1 MQSDETNRYWV
12 TEFGSLG
19 RTVAE
24 LRTGFGSLATDDS
37 GSIITESNESKSTAI
52 NRTGSTVR
60 AREPTGLTVPGIPPA
75 HFDTEQPEV
84 EKRGYFPPAL
94 STLRVKDAIRC
105 IPMLNGDDDVGVE
118 EFIKEVSSMKD
129 RCMEQDLMLKAI
141 KVEKIVGKA
150 AQSIRNIPIECYS
163 DLYNAL
169 RNNVAA
175 QVTSEEYREQL
186 KELRQ
191 GREESVQSF
200 NIRFIRIL
208 NRLLYAVTNEYPH
221 PLLRK
226 LMIEETT
233 KKIVRVY
240 LKELRRDIGRTLL
253 IIELVNLEEAE
264 KKAANLERYSR
275 EERQANCSSSRLPSA
290 SNRLNNQS
298 MQIRLNERVNQT
310 LVNRI
315 RCKINSEKKETGQKS
330 QKKA

>member
-1 MQSDETNRYWV
+1 MYFVRVTNMTSAIV
-12 TEFGSLG
+12 PLVSL
-19 RTVAE
+19 R
-24 LRTGFGSLATDDS
+24 
-37 GSIITESNESKSTAI
+37 
-52 NRTGSTVR
+52 NR
-60 AREPTGLTVPGIPPA
+60 L
-75 HFDTEQPEV
+75 
-84 EKRGYFPPAL
+84 RGYRAVRHV
-94 STLRVKDAIRC
+94 STLVFQRPLGLC
-105 IPMLNGDDDVGVE
+105 
-118 EFIKEVSSMKD
+118 
-129 RCMEQDLMLKAI
+129 
-141 KVEKIVGKA
+141 
-150 AQSIRNIPIECYS
+150 
-163 DLYNAL
+163 
-169 RNNVAA
+169 
-175 QVTSEEYREQL
+175 
-186 KELRQ
+186 
-191 GREESVQSF
+191 
-200 NIRFIRIL
+200 

-298 MQIRLNERVNQT
+298 MQVRLNERVNQT